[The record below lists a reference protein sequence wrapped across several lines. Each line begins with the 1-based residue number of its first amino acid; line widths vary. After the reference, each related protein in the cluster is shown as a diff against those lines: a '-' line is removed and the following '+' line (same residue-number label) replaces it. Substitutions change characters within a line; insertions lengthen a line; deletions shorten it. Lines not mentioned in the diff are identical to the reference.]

1 MKYEKTVKGK
11 FLDRPNRFIARVQ
24 TEEGVQTVHVKN
36 TGRCREL
43 FVAGAE
49 VVLEESDN
57 PDRKTKYDLICV
69 RKGQQWVNVDSQI
82 PNKAA
87 AQWIRQGGLFPEAVT
102 VRPEKTY
109 GNSRFD
115 LYVESSQRKA
125 FIEVKGVTLEDN
137 GIARFPDAPTQRG
150 VKHVRE
156 LSECIRD
163 GYEAYILFVI
173 QMDGICRF
181 EPNWETHE
189 AFGEALVQAHKD
201 GVQILARKCHV
212 NENIIEVTEA
222 VPVRLERSTPD
233 AGTDCGTAFKMV

>member
-1 MKYEKTVKGK
+1 MKYNKTVKGT
-11 FLDRPNRFIARVQ
+11 FLDRPNRFIAHVR
-24 TEEGVQTVHVKN
+24 TEDGIETVHVKN
-36 TGRCREL
+36 TGRCKEL
-43 FVAGAE
+43 FVPEAA
-49 VVLEESDN
+49 VVLEQSDN
-57 PDRKTKYDLICV
+57 PKRKTKYDLICV
-69 RKGQQWVNVDSQI
+69 RKDTRWVNVDSQI

-87 AQWIRQGGLFPEAVT
+87 AEWIRQGGLFPEAVT

-125 FIEVKGVTLEDN
+125 FIEVKGVTLENN

-173 QMDGICRF
+173 QMDGICCF

-189 AFGEALVQAHKD
+189 AFGEALVQAHKE
-201 GVQILARKCHV
+201 GVQILARECHV
-212 NENIIEVTEA
+212 KEDFIEITDA
-222 VPVRLERSTPD
+222 VPVCLERSTPD
-233 AGTDCGTAFKMV
+233 A